1 MVNIPAYC
9 QRKHGEPWE
18 PPHEDIRDILA
29 PTYGIAVYQEQ
40 VMQIARK
47 MAGYSL
53 SAADLLRRAMGKK
66 NHAEMEAQRK
76 VFIAGATARG
86 IAAAKAVEVFDLM
99 EKFAD
104 YGFNKSHSAAYALI
118 AYQTAWLKVYH
129 PAAFLAACMSL
140 AINNTDKLAA
150 LRQEAARMEIR
161 VLPPDINRS
170 AADFT
175 LEDDEQGGLCIRHAL
190 AAVKK
195 VGMTAMQAVAAA
207 RGDRAFSS
215 IADFAAR
222 VDARHLNRMQL
233 ENLVRAGAFDGL
245 DDNRAR
251 LFAASETILRRAQ
264 ASAEERDSGQI
275 GLFGGTGKP
284 ERLRLPDVPD
294 WDPMDRLAAEA
305 EAIGFHLTAHPLD
318 AYGAA
323 LRRLGVVPSNQL
335 EARAQAGAA
344 RIKLAGSVIGSKER
358 ITRTGGRMA
367 WIRLS
372 DAGGSYEVTC
382 FSEVLGR
389 SRELLAAGT
398 SVLVTADIRLEG
410 EALRI
415 TAQDVAPLDTA
426 AAQAGAGMRVWLQR
440 TEAVPHIRALLERE
454 GRGRGRIVLVPRLDA
469 EQDVEITLPGGFNV
483 SPRLAQAI
491 KMLPG
496 VERVED
502 L

>member
-1 MVNIPAYC
+1 
-9 QRKHGEPWE
+9 
-18 PPHEDIRDILA
+18 
-29 PTYGIAVYQEQ
+29 
-40 VMQIARK
+40 
-47 MAGYSL
+47 
-53 SAADLLRRAMGKK
+53 
-66 NHAEMEAQRK
+66 
-76 VFIAGATARG
+76 
-86 IAAAKAVEVFDLM
+86 
-99 EKFAD
+99 
-104 YGFNKSHSAAYALI
+104 
-118 AYQTAWLKVYH
+118 
-129 PAAFLAACMSL
+129 
-140 AINNTDKLAA
+140 
-150 LRQEAARMEIR
+150 
-161 VLPPDINRS
+161 
-170 AADFT
+170 
-175 LEDDEQGGLCIRHAL
+175 
-190 AAVKK
+190 
-195 VGMTAMQAVAAA
+195 
-207 RGDRAFSS
+207 
-215 IADFAAR
+215 
-222 VDARHLNRMQL
+222 
-233 ENLVRAGAFDGL
+233 
-245 DDNRAR
+245 
-251 LFAASETILRRAQ
+251 
-264 ASAEERDSGQI
+264 
-275 GLFGGTGKP
+275 LFGGAGKP

-358 ITRTGGRMA
+358 ITRTGSRMA

-415 TAQDVAPLDTA
+415 TAQDVAPLDAA

-440 TEAVPHIRALLERE
+440 MEAVPHIRALLDRE
-454 GRGRGRIVLVPRLDA
+454 GRGRGRVVLVPRLDA

-483 SPRLAQAI
+483 SPRLAQALKI
-491 KMLPG
+491 LPG
-496 VERVED
+496 VDRVED